1 MMQTVANMF
10 QGLDLFPQIPFCILQ
25 KEYSYTSLLNL
36 VKKNVLLPKIIFRVA
51 IIITD
56 GESAWPE
63 ETVIEAKKARE
74 AGINVIAVGVNN
86 AVYEELVAIAG
97 DQSQVFHV
105 DSFDELDELVDGI
118 TTATCTCKLKRKD
131 IFPVVTEVNF
141 LFF

>member
-1 MMQTVANMF
+1 MMQTVVNMF
-10 QGLDLFPQIPFCILQ
+10 QGLDFFFQFPFCLLQ
-25 KEYSYTSLLNL
+25 KEYSVCFIAKLL
-36 VKKNVLLPKIIFRVA
+36 KKKVFFIKIIFRVA

-131 IFPVVTEVNF
+131 IFPVVTVVNF